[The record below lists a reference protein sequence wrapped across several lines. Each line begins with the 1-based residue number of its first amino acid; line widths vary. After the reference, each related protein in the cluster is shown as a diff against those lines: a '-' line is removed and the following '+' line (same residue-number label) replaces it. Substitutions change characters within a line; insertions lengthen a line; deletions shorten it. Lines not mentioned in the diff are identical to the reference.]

1 MTLKAGDLRDLLNKV
16 VEIDSHKSKMGNDS
30 DIVVVTLSTLTKESA
45 DDLSSFIERGY
56 SFVLDADATPG
67 ETSDGTYKVFIEIER
82 DGEAAANIIEMVD
95 GISKLSN
102 MDDLRFRYYKNFKSK
117 ELNATNLEEVLPTTA
132 DDYDVAIQ
140 EGRMQNYKN
149 FFNKSFVEDVY
160 MEDDMIVINKAYAD
174 PVAFNFIDFGPTQE
188 TLDSINESFNAD
200 DFAEI
205 IFLSKYVGDYNITK
219 YGHKLTFENQ
229 GNTLVVERV
238 VV

>member
-102 MDDLRFRYYKNFKSK
+102 IDDLRFRYYKNFKSK

>member
-82 DGEAAANIIEMVD
+82 DREAAANIIEMVD

-102 MDDLRFRYYKNFKSK
+102 MDDIRFRYYKNFKSK

-149 FFNKSFVEDVY
+149 FFNRSFVEDVY

-174 PVAFNFIDFGPTQE
+174 PVAFNFVDFGPTQE
-188 TLDSINESFNAD
+188 TLDSITESFNAD

-205 IFLSKYVGDYNITK
+205 IFLSKYIGDYNITK
-219 YGHKLTFENQ
+219 YGSKLTFENE

>member
-132 DDYDVAIQ
+132 DDYDVSIQ